1 MKRERNETMNLLQ
14 GLMGAAGCAS
24 GTAVVIE
31 NRDIVIEKR
40 LVKEP
45 ETEISGIQE
54 ARKKYDLQ
62 LMELEMKAEKEVGED
77 GAGIFLAYREMLSDD
92 VFFDKIFSQ
101 IRLEKVNAE
110 YAIDQERAELAGIFE
125 QMDDAYLKERATD
138 INNVCIELIAVIQKV
153 DRGMG
158 FDRSRGSDLIAVA
171 EDLTPADTIK
181 MDKSIL
187 KGIITETG
195 GVTSHTVILAKTLG
209 IPAIVGVKGAR
220 SAISTGDAVLVYG
233 DEGKLVIC
241 PGEAEKKEFETRLDQ
256 ESRKKA
262 LFDSAKSRPAVTL
275 DGKTV
280 RVNINS
286 GDSDSIANFKCDECD
301 GVGLFR
307 TEFIYMDHSD
317 YPTEEEQFEIYR
329 SMAQMNQGKELI
341 IRTLDIGGDKQL
353 EYMDLPKESNP
364 FLGYRAI
371 RLCLERVDVFKTQ
384 LRAILRAGVFGD
396 VKIMFPMIVNL
407 EELLKAKEILEEA
420 KKELKAEGTDFR
432 ADIPVG
438 IMVETPAAVLLS
450 DKLAEEVSFFSI
462 GSNDLIQYT
471 TASDRMNERV
481 QSLYDSFNISVLRS
495 IRMVC
500 ENAARHGV
508 AVGIC
513 GEAAS
518 DTKLVPLWVAMGV
531 DELSM
536 VPSQVAKVKYMI
548 GRLSKEE
555 MQRELAEVLAMGRI
569 QDVKDRLAEIESKLL
584 NQ

>member
-1 MKRERNETMNLLQ
+1 MKRERIETMNLLQ
-14 GLMGAAGCAS
+14 GLTGAAGCAS

-31 NRDIVIEKR
+31 NQTIVIEKR
-40 LVKEP
+40 LVKE
-45 ETEISGIQE
+45 TEAEITRIQE
-54 ARKKYDLQ
+54 ARRKYDVQ
-62 LMELEMKAEKEVGED
+62 LAELEKKAETEVGEE
-77 GAGIFLAYREMLSDD
+77 GAGIFMAYREMLSDD
-92 VFFDKIFSQ
+92 VFFDKIFNR
-101 IRLEKVNAE
+101 IRMEKVNSE
-110 YAIDQERAELAGIFE
+110 YAIDQERAALAGLFE
-125 QMDDAYLKERATD
+125 KMDDAYLKERATD
-138 INNVCIELIAVIQKV
+138 INNVCMELIAVIQKV

-158 FDRSRGSDLIAVA
+158 FDRSLGCDLIAVA

-187 KGIITETG
+187 KGIVTETG

-220 SAISTGDAVLVYG
+220 AAVSTGDAVLVYG
-233 DEGKLVIC
+233 DEGKLVVC
-241 PGEAEKKEFETRLDQ
+241 PGEAEKKEFEAKLDQ
-256 ESRKKA
+256 ENKKRV

-286 GDSDSIANFKCDECD
+286 GDSDSIANFKCNECD
-301 GVGLFR
+301 GIGLFR
-307 TEFIYMDHSD
+307 TEFIYMDHRD

-384 LRAILRAGVFGD
+384 LRAILRAGTYGD

-407 EELLKAKEILEEA
+407 EELLRAKEILEEA

-508 AVGIC
+508 DVGIC

-536 VPSQVAKVKYMI
+536 VPSQVAKVKYLI
-548 GRLSKEE
+548 GRLSKGE
-555 MQRELAEVLAMGRI
+555 MERELNEILSLGRI

-584 NQ
+584 N

>member
-1 MKRERNETMNLLQ
+1 M
-14 GLMGAAGCAS
+14 
-24 GTAVVIE
+24 
-31 NRDIVIEKR
+31 
-40 LVKEP
+40 
-45 ETEISGIQE
+45 
-54 ARKKYDLQ
+54 
-62 LMELEMKAEKEVGED
+62 
-77 GAGIFLAYREMLSDD
+77 
-92 VFFDKIFSQ
+92 
-101 IRLEKVNAE
+101 
-110 YAIDQERAELAGIFE
+110 
-125 QMDDAYLKERATD
+125 
-138 INNVCIELIAVIQKV
+138 
-153 DRGMG
+153 
-158 FDRSRGSDLIAVA
+158 
-171 EDLTPADTIK
+171 
-181 MDKSIL
+181 
-187 KGIITETG
+187 
-195 GVTSHTVILAKTLG
+195 
-209 IPAIVGVKGAR
+209 
-220 SAISTGDAVLVYG
+220 
-233 DEGKLVIC
+233 
-241 PGEAEKKEFETRLDQ
+241 
-256 ESRKKA
+256 
-262 LFDSAKSRPAVTL
+262 KSRPAVTL

-307 TEFIYMDHSD
+307 TEFIYMDHRD
-317 YPTEEEQFEIYR
+317 YPTEEEQYEIYR

-384 LRAILRAGVFGD
+384 LRAILRAGVYGD

-407 EELLKAKEILEEA
+407 EELLRAKEILEEA
-420 KKELKAEGTDFR
+420 KEELKAEGMNFR

-508 AVGIC
+508 DVGIC

-531 DELSM
+531 DELSV

-555 MQRELAEVLAMGRI
+555 MERELAEVLSLGRI
-569 QDVKDRLAEIESKLL
+569 QDVKDRLAGIETKLL
-584 NQ
+584 NE

>member
-1 MKRERNETMNLLQ
+1 MNLLQ
-14 GLMGAAGCAS
+14 GLTGAAGCAS
-24 GTAVVIE
+24 GTAFVIE
-31 NRDIVIEKR
+31 NQKIAIEKR
-40 LVKEP
+40 LVKES
-45 ETEISGIQE
+45 EAEIARIQE

-62 LMELEMKAEKEVGED
+62 LAELEKKAETEVGEE
-77 GAGIFLAYREMLSDD
+77 GAGIFAAYREMLSDD
-92 VFFDKIFSQ
+92 VFFDQIFNR

-110 YAIDQERAELAGIFE
+110 YAIDQERAELAGLFE
-125 QMDDAYLKERATD
+125 KMDDAYLKERATD
-138 INNVCIELIAVIQKV
+138 INNVCTELIAVIQKV

-158 FDRSRGSDLIAVA
+158 FDRSLGSDLIAVA

-187 KGIITETG
+187 KGIVTETG

-220 SAISTGDAVLVYG
+220 AAVSTGDAVLVYG
-233 DEGKLVIC
+233 EEGKMVVC
-241 PGEAEKKEFETRLDQ
+241 PGEAEKREFEARLEE

-262 LFDSAKSRPAVTL
+262 LFDSVKSRPAVTL

-307 TEFIYMDHSD
+307 TEFIYMDHRD

-384 LRAILRAGVFGD
+384 LRAILRAGVYGD

-407 EELLKAKEILEEA
+407 EELLRAKEILEEA

-450 DKLAEEVSFFSI
+450 DKLAEEVSFFSV

-500 ENAARHGV
+500 ENAARSGV
-508 AVGIC
+508 DVGIC

-518 DTKLVPLWVAMGV
+518 DTKLVPLWIAMGV
-531 DELSM
+531 DELSV

-555 MQRELAEVLAMGRI
+555 MERELAEVLSLDRI

-584 NQ
+584 NE

>member
-1 MKRERNETMNLLQ
+1 MNLLQ
-14 GLMGAAGCAS
+14 GLTGAAGCAS
-24 GTAVVIE
+24 GTAFVIE
-31 NRDIVIEKR
+31 NQKIAIEKR

-45 ETEISGIQE
+45 EAEIARIQE

-62 LMELEMKAEKEVGED
+62 LAELEKKAETEVGEE
-77 GAGIFLAYREMLSDD
+77 GAGIFAAYREMLSDD
-92 VFFDKIFSQ
+92 VFFDQIFNR

-110 YAIDQERAELAGIFE
+110 YAIDQERAELAGLFE
-125 QMDDAYLKERATD
+125 KMDDAYLKERATD
-138 INNVCIELIAVIQKV
+138 INNVCTELIAVIQKV

-158 FDRSRGSDLIAVA
+158 FDRSLGSDLIAVA

-187 KGIITETG
+187 KGIVTETG

-220 SAISTGDAVLVYG
+220 AAVSTGDAVLVYG
-233 DEGKLVIC
+233 EEGKMVVC
-241 PGEAEKKEFETRLDQ
+241 PGEAEKREFEARLEE

-262 LFDSAKSRPAVTL
+262 LFDSVKSRPAVTL

-307 TEFIYMDHSD
+307 TEFIYMDHRD

-384 LRAILRAGVFGD
+384 LRAILRAGVYGD

-407 EELLKAKEILEEA
+407 EELLRAKEILEEA

-450 DKLAEEVSFFSI
+450 DKLAEEVSFFSV

-500 ENAARHGV
+500 ENAARSGV
-508 AVGIC
+508 DVGIC

-518 DTKLVPLWVAMGV
+518 DTKLVPLWIAMGV
-531 DELSM
+531 DELSV

-555 MQRELAEVLAMGRI
+555 MERELAEVLSLDRI

-584 NQ
+584 NE

>member
-1 MKRERNETMNLLQ
+1 MNLLQ
-14 GLMGAAGCAS
+14 GLTGAAGCAA

-31 NRDIVIEKR
+31 NKNIAIEKK

-45 ETEISGIQE
+45 EAEIAGIQE

-62 LMELEMKAEKEVGED
+62 LAELEKKAETEVGEE
-77 GAGIFLAYREMLSDD
+77 GAGIFMAYREMLSDD
-92 VFFDKIFSQ
+92 VFFDKIFDR

-110 YAIDQERAELAGIFE
+110 YAIDQERAELAGLFE
-125 QMDDAYLKERATD
+125 KMDDAYLKERATD
-138 INNVCIELIAVIQKV
+138 INNVCMELIAVIQKV
-153 DRGMG
+153 DGGMG
-158 FDRSRGSDLIAVA
+158 FDRSLGSDLIAVA

-181 MDKSIL
+181 MDKTIL

-220 SAISTGDAVLVYG
+220 TAVSTGDAVLVYG
-233 DEGKLVIC
+233 DEGKMIVC
-241 PGEAEKKEFETRLDQ
+241 PGEAEKKEFEAKLEQ
-256 ESRKKA
+256 ENRKKA
-262 LFDSAKSRPAVTL
+262 LFDSVKSRPAVTL

-307 TEFIYMDHSD
+307 TEFIYMDHRD
-317 YPTEEEQFEIYR
+317 YPTEEEQYEIYR

-384 LRAILRAGVFGD
+384 LRAILRAGVYGD

-407 EELLKAKEILEEA
+407 EELLRAKEILEEA
-420 KKELKAEGTDFR
+420 KEELKAEGMNFR

-508 AVGIC
+508 DVGIC

-531 DELSM
+531 DELSV

-555 MQRELAEVLAMGRI
+555 MERELAEVLSLGRI
-569 QDVKDRLAEIESKLL
+569 QDVKDRLAGIETKLL
-584 NQ
+584 NE

>member
-1 MKRERNETMNLLQ
+1 MNLLQ
-14 GLMGAAGCAS
+14 GLTGAAGCAS

-31 NRDIVIEKR
+31 NQNITIEKR
-40 LVKEP
+40 LVKES
-45 ETEISGIQE
+45 ETEIAGIQE

-62 LMELEMKAEKEVGED
+62 LLELETKAEKEVGEE
-77 GAGIFLAYREMLSDD
+77 GAGIFMAYREMLSDD
-92 VFFDKIFSQ
+92 VFFDKIFNR

-110 YAIDQERAELAGIFE
+110 YAIDQERAELAGLFE
-125 QMDDAYLKERATD
+125 KMDDAYLKERATD
-138 INNVCIELIAVIQKV
+138 INNVCMELIAVIQKV

-158 FDRSRGSDLIAVA
+158 FDRSLGCDLIAVA

-209 IPAIVGVKGAR
+209 IPAIVGAKGAR
-220 SAISTGDAVLVYG
+220 AAVSTGDVVLVYG
-233 DEGKLVIC
+233 DEGKVVIC
-241 PGEAEKKEFETRLDQ
+241 PGEAEKKDFETRLEQ
-256 ESRKKA
+256 EDRKKA

-275 DGKTV
+275 DGKSV

-286 GDSDSIANFKCDECD
+286 GDSDSIANFNCDECD
-301 GVGLFR
+301 GIGLFR
-307 TEFIYMDHSD
+307 TEFIYMDHRD

-384 LRAILRAGVFGD
+384 LRAILRAGAYGD

-407 EELLKAKEILEEA
+407 EELLRAKEILEEA
-420 KKELKAEGTDFR
+420 KEELKAEGVDFR

-438 IMVETPAAVLLS
+438 IMIETPAAVLLS

-500 ENAARHGV
+500 ENAARHG
-508 AVGIC
+508 ADVGIC

-536 VPSQVAKVKYMI
+536 VPSQVAKVKYII
-548 GRLSKEE
+548 GKLSKKE
-555 MQRELAEVLAMGRI
+555 MERELAEVLSLGRI
-569 QDVKDRLAEIESKLL
+569 QDVKDRLTEIESKLL

>member
-1 MKRERNETMNLLQ
+1 MNLLQ
-14 GLMGAAGCAS
+14 GLTGAAGCAA

-31 NRDIVIEKR
+31 NKNIAIEKK

-45 ETEISGIQE
+45 EAEIAGIQE

-62 LMELEMKAEKEVGED
+62 LAELEKKAETEVGEE
-77 GAGIFLAYREMLSDD
+77 GAGIFMAYREMLSDD
-92 VFFDKIFSQ
+92 VFFDKIFDR

-110 YAIDQERAELAGIFE
+110 YAIDQERAELAGLFE
-125 QMDDAYLKERATD
+125 KMDDAYLKERATD
-138 INNVCIELIAVIQKV
+138 INNVCMELIAVIQKV
-153 DRGMG
+153 DGGMG
-158 FDRSRGSDLIAVA
+158 FDRSLGSDLIAVA

-187 KGIITETG
+187 KGIVTETG

-220 SAISTGDAVLVYG
+220 TAVSTGDAVLVYG
-233 DEGKLVIC
+233 DEGKMIVC
-241 PGEAEKKEFETRLDQ
+241 PGEAEKKEFEAKLEQ
-256 ESRKKA
+256 ENRKKA
-262 LFDSAKSRPAVTL
+262 LFDSVKSRPAVTL

-307 TEFIYMDHSD
+307 TEFIYMDHRD
-317 YPTEEEQFEIYR
+317 YPTEEEQYEIYR

-384 LRAILRAGVFGD
+384 LRAILRAGVYGD

-407 EELLKAKEILEEA
+407 EELLRAKEILEEA
-420 KKELKAEGTDFR
+420 KEELKAEGMNFR

-508 AVGIC
+508 DVGIC

-531 DELSM
+531 DELSV

-555 MQRELAEVLAMGRI
+555 MERELAEVLSLGRI
-569 QDVKDRLAEIESKLL
+569 QDVKDRLAGIETKLL
-584 NQ
+584 NE

>member
-1 MKRERNETMNLLQ
+1 MNLLQ

>member
-1 MKRERNETMNLLQ
+1 MNLLQ
-14 GLMGAAGCAS
+14 GLTGAVGCAS

-31 NRDIVIEKR
+31 NQNVTIEKR
-40 LVKEP
+40 LVKES
-45 ETEISGIQE
+45 ETEIAGIQE

-62 LMELEMKAEKEVGED
+62 LLELETKAEKEVGEE
-77 GAGIFLAYREMLSDD
+77 GAGIFMAYREMLSDD
-92 VFFDKIFSQ
+92 VFFDKIFNR

-110 YAIDQERAELAGIFE
+110 YAIDQERAELAGLFE
-125 QMDDAYLKERATD
+125 KMDDAYLKERATD
-138 INNVCIELIAVIQKV
+138 INNVCMELIAVIQKV

-158 FDRSRGSDLIAVA
+158 FDRSLGSDLIAVA

-209 IPAIVGVKGAR
+209 IPAIVGAKGAR
-220 SAISTGDAVLVYG
+220 AAVSTGDAVLVYG
-233 DEGKLVIC
+233 DEGKVVIC
-241 PGEAEKKEFETRLDQ
+241 PGEAEKKDFETRLEQ
-256 ESRKKA
+256 EDRKKA

-275 DGKTV
+275 DGKSV

-301 GVGLFR
+301 GIGLFR
-307 TEFIYMDHSD
+307 TEFIYMDHRD

-384 LRAILRAGVFGD
+384 LRAILRAGAYGD

-407 EELLKAKEILEEA
+407 EELLRAKEILEEA
-420 KKELKAEGTDFR
+420 KEELKAEGVDFR

-438 IMVETPAAVLLS
+438 IMIETPAAVLLS

-508 AVGIC
+508 DVGIC

-518 DTKLVPLWVAMGV
+518 DTKLVPLWVAMDV

-536 VPSQVAKVKYMI
+536 VPSQVAKVKYII
-548 GRLSKEE
+548 GKLSKEE
-555 MQRELAEVLAMGRI
+555 MERELAEVLSLGRI

>member
-1 MKRERNETMNLLQ
+1 MNLLQ

-92 VFFDKIFSQ
+92 VFFDKIFSR

-495 IRMVC
+495 IRLVC

-508 AVGIC
+508 DVGIC